1 MSKPAEFDQA
11 EFMRT
16 LERLAREQ
24 GYGDGQMRPTF
35 DLKEFH
41 EKAKEAAGGLTIE
54 DYRRCLDN
62 QRMRFV
68 PAARLGLYPDGRP
81 HQEGLW
87 FHPDLDLQIAF
98 TSRDIL
104 TYFGGPQDLWEWIER
119 RKLER
124 RATAAGLSL
133 PPN

>member
-1 MSKPAEFDQA
+1 MAKSEFDQA

-24 GYGDGQMRPTF
+24 GYGDGNLRPDF

-41 EKAKEAAGGLTIE
+41 ERTREAADGLKIE
-54 DYRRCLDN
+54 DYRQCLDN

-68 PAARLGLYPDGRP
+68 PAKRLGFYPDGRP

-87 FHPDLDLQIAF
+87 FHPDLHLQIAF
-98 TSRDIL
+98 TDRDLL
-104 TYFGGPQDLWEWIER
+104 TLFQGPQDLWEWIER
-119 RKLER
+119 RKLEY
-124 RATAAGLSL
+124 RAGQAGLSL